1 MLDSVRTISYT
12 GASVTSVG
20 KKFMPKRLVLLIALY
35 CLVSIAA
42 LLRAYLTQSFDLFSL
57 GVLPVLAGI
66 LIRAPWASLVLKIY
80 LGMQTLGLSALGI
93 TAILAYRISP
103 EEVKVIFAGQHI
115 PMLPLVCSIIAL
127 LLLQYWIAF
136 SEVSYRY
143 LSQTRP
149 R

>member
-1 MLDSVRTISYT
+1 
-12 GASVTSVG
+12 
-20 KKFMPKRLVLLIALY
+20 MPKRLVLLIALY

-42 LLRAYLTQSFDLFSL
+42 LLRAYSTQSFDLFSL
-57 GVLPVLAGI
+57 GVLPVLVGL

-80 LGMQTLGLSALGI
+80 LGMQTLGFSALGI

-103 EEVKVIFAGQHI
+103 EEVKVMFAGEQL

-136 SEVSYRY
+136 SKVTNRY
-143 LSQTRP
+143 LRQTQVKP
-149 R
+149 SAVAKA